1 MTKANRD
8 HYTSPGL
15 AREEAMAAL
24 SPVVMGP
31 SSPIWD
37 TFIHGMRIIL
47 PITAIILGG
56 VTLLWPILNETEV
69 SFTLSK
75 DEVAKSDG
83 VIRMMNLSYAGTDG
97 LDRLFRVHAASGL
110 QENPSSPRVRLTDIQ
125 AEMELDPGMPA
136 TVKARTGIYR
146 MKEGT
151 LSLVGGV
158 HVNTS
163 NGYRLDMD
171 GAEVDLKAHT
181 ATGQGAITGSSDL
194 GTLEAGRMEILVDER
209 EGLFDGG
216 VKLSI
221 TPRRPQGSEPKG
233 ETKDTPAANRE
244 AKS

>member
-1 MTKANRD
+1 MTKADRD

-24 SPVVMGP
+24 SPVMATP
-31 SSPIWD
+31 SSPFWD
-37 TFIHGMRIIL
+37 SFIHAMRVVL
-47 PITAIILGG
+47 PLVAIILGG
-56 VTLLWPILNETEV
+56 ITLLWPILNETEV

-83 VIRMMNLSYAGTDG
+83 VIRMTNLSYAGTDG
-97 LDRLFRVHAASGL
+97 LDRLFRVQAASGL
-110 QENPSSPRVRLTDIQ
+110 QENPSAPRIRLTDIR

-136 TVKARTGIYR
+136 TVEARTGIYR

-163 NGYRLDMD
+163 NGYRLDMA

-181 ATGQGAITGSSDL
+181 ATGQGSINGVSDL

-221 TPRRPQGSEPKG
+221 TPRRPKG
-233 ETKDTPAANRE
+233 NDTKDNPAANRE